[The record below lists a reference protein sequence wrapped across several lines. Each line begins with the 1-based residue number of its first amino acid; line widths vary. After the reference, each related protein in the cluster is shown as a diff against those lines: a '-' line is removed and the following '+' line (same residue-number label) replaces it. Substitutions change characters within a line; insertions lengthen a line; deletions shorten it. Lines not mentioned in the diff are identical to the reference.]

1 VWHEWFGGKPICK
14 KLEHGLPSSG
24 LDVGDRCKGVAGI
37 CGKPIRAVEPSAHAL
52 GPSSL
57 APSGRPAADS
67 RSATAVLDTFGDN
80 LDPEFTSQA
89 IRRA

>member
-1 VWHEWFGGKPICK
+1 
-14 KLEHGLPSSG
+14 
-24 LDVGDRCKGVAGI
+24 
-37 CGKPIRAVEPSAHAL
+37 
-52 GPSSL
+52 L